1 MPTSETGSASFFS
14 AKRRE
19 GLLFDR
25 EFVEVGEKVY
35 L

>member
-1 MPTSETGSASFFS
+1 MPTSETGSAFFS